1 MDRTTWLLIAAAI
14 AFVAGVALLFTGLGD
29 DDPIAATT
37 TTSSVTDAP
46 STTTATSDGRGTT
59 TTSTAAGGN
68 ARFIEGRCEFDK
80 PAGYDVE
87 CGWLIAPE
95 DRAEPDNGNTVQLH
109 VAIFKTR
116 ADGAPDDPIV
126 YLEGGPGGDAL
137 EAVPFTFAR
146 AFAPFL
152 DNRDFIMFDQR
163 GTGYSTPSL
172 ACPETVELAFDQ
184 LDDDLTIEELQAS
197 EYQALEECRDRLVEE
212 ADLNLYNSAASA
224 ADLADLRVA
233 LGYDEWNL
241 FGISYGTRL
250 ALTTMRDHPEG
261 IRSVILDSTYP
272 PAVSLPLEIGVNA
285 ERAFSVFF
293 DSCAGDPE
301 CSGEFPDLEQ
311 RFYDLVDDLD
321 ANPVMIALL
330 DVFTLEEHDALLKGD
345 SLIGLLFQ
353 SLYSSDLIPILPGLI
368 ADAEAGD
375 FQSAELLL
383 ANFFANIEFIS
394 VGQTYAVQCS
404 EELPFSDLADFEAV
418 EDLNPYVRRLVES
431 GSNTGPFALEVCD
444 LWDVDTADPIEN
456 EPVNSPIPTLVLA
469 GEFDP
474 ITPPSWGR
482 LAADALPNGFF
493 FEFPGL
499 GHGTS
504 IADPCPLSIAK
515 AFLDEPQIAPDNS
528 CIGELEGPDF
538 VTGNEPV
545 AEIQL
550 EPVTVDSFGV
560 TVEALAPADWEELN
574 PGVFLRGADGLD
586 QTALLFQAVGG
597 SQADLLLSLLASQ
610 LGVEEDQISSRSQ
623 TAGSTSWEIHS
634 FEIDGTATDIALAET
649 GGFTVLVLLA
659 SDPADRDAYQEAIL
673 IPVIESITVR

>member
-1 MDRTTWLLIAAAI
+1 MDRTTWLLIAAAV
-14 AFVAGVALLFTGLGD
+14 AFVAGVGLLFASVGD
-29 DDPIAATT
+29 DDPVASTT
-37 TTSSVTDAP
+37 TTSSITGTP
-46 STTTATSDGRGTT
+46 STTTATTSGQDTT
-59 TTSTAAGGN
+59 TTSTALAGS
-68 ARFIEGRCEFDK
+68 ARFVEGRCEFDK

-95 DRAEPDNGNTVQLH
+95 DRSEPDNGSTVQLH

-116 ADGAPDDPIV
+116 AEGAPDDPIV

-137 EAVPFTFAR
+137 EAVPFTFAQ

-163 GTGYSTPSL
+163 GTGYSSPSL
-172 ACPETVELAFDQ
+172 ACPETVELAFEQ
-184 LDDDLTIEELQAS
+184 LDDDLTIEELQAT
-197 EYQALEECRDRLVEE
+197 EYQALEECRDRLVED
-212 ADLNLYNSAASA
+212 ADLSQYNSAASA

-272 PAVSLPLEIGVNA
+272 PAVSLPLEIGTNA

-301 CSGEFPDLEQ
+301 CSGEFPNLEE
-311 RFYDLVDDLD
+311 RFYNLVDDLE
-321 ANPVMIALL
+321 ANPVMITLL
-330 DVFTLEEHDALLKGD
+330 DVFTLDEYDALLKGD
-345 SLIGLLFQ
+345 SLVGLLFQ

-368 ADAEAGD
+368 ADAEEGD
-375 FQSAELLL
+375 FQSVELLL

-394 VGQTYAVQCS
+394 VGQTFAVQCS
-404 EELPFSDLADFEAV
+404 EEFPFSDLADFDAI

-431 GSNTGPFALEVCD
+431 GSNTGAFALEVCD
-444 LWDVDTADPIEN
+444 LWDVDPADPIEN
-456 EPVNSPIPTLVLA
+456 ETVTSPIPTLVLA

-482 LAADALPNGFF
+482 LASDTLTNGFF

-504 IADPCPLSIAK
+504 IAHPCPLSIAK
-515 AFLDEPQIAPDNS
+515 DFLDEPQAAPDNS
-528 CIGELEGPDF
+528 CISDMEGPDF
-538 VTGNEPV
+538 VTGNEPI
-545 AEIQL
+545 AEIRL
-550 EPVTVDSFGV
+550 EPVTVESFGV
-560 TVEALAPADWEELN
+560 TIEALAPADWDELN

-597 SQADLLLSLLASQ
+597 SQADLLLSLLSSQ
-610 LGVEEDQISSRSQ
+610 LGVEEGQISSRSQ

-634 FEIDGTATDIALAET
+634 LEIEGTATDIALAET

-659 SDPADRDAYQEAIL
+659 SDPADRDAYLEEIL
-673 IPVIESITVR
+673 TPVIETLTVR